1 MKNVGV
7 LFAGAALLALSTGCQ
22 DLKQDIPADEL
33 YLRNFIKTMGLIDP
47 SQDWSVVKQASVT
60 VTSSQPTDVRVL
72 ATVEGRTVLL
82 GAWKGV
88 QGTAELS
95 FDCPKQVEEV
105 FVKSSGMMAKVE
117 LGATVAVSNVAAS
130 RAGETTGSSLPGFK
144 IDNGYFWE
152 NPYVKAMFSKLPEGK
167 AQNINAK
174 DIVADFSFV
183 STGQEFVLYPVF
195 WETGGHDVLGVYWY
209 ENGRMHMQDIF
220 DNDLNGD
227 HNILYRE
234 TRGAA
239 LTASIEVAGKAGDGY
254 PTSGTITVTFNR
266 NVEWKGGQAT
276 LSGGTLSAPTVS
288 GNTVTYTYQGLEK
301 GHDYTF
307 TIPAGA
313 VRSTDDKDWYVEN
326 KVVENSQATL
336 AFQTV
341 SGAKWQSASFKV
353 DGLHVDCVINFTSVV
368 KAGSLT
374 AKLDDGT
381 VIDGWTLAPDGLSV
395 SKTFEVSNYDTA
407 YRLTPDADMVTDL
420 DGARL
425 SWSEFT
431 DGSHNYN
438 LFQSGTKQKEYAAE
452 PTYITLPVGCNSSE
466 RLYILGD
473 SETEKDGLKFEH
485 EFSIEDV
492 KITVKPKPG
501 DKGNAII
508 ITHKDIVFP
517 IADGVSQTYKVA
529 LPLRVTSTDLKG
541 IATYSKGSSDY
552 CMLKIVPDVNMLFD
566 IFSVETSGSTRPRM
580 LDAATVEELQTRAT
594 DEKVDGETHYLTTSF
609 ELLAGGEYVV
619 FFDKDHVGQ
628 VCGFATHAEIAD
640 GEAGVSGDA
649 GRRDVRRFFRANPA
663 AKRQGVPGATSR
675 ATETE
680 DFGVNGTIP
689 TYYPDGVAAEGFT
702 RNSRDGGK
710 SMTDPDASRTEI
722 LTHRIS
728 FTLPKGVVFGFYLHN
743 ESGAIRIT
751 GPGEGP
757 RDFYNYSMS
766 SLNEEMSNSFFN
778 RLDFDCAGSDA
789 KYFAKGW
796 GTVVDGKVYEKI
808 NGVDIPASRRYS
820 TASTYTVDID
830 GHEMRYFSFE
840 DWVDSD
846 FNDIV
851 FMVAPETGDVEIVDG
866 EVDTMPYIFA
876 VEDLGAMDSSDL
888 DFNDIVFAAEL
899 VPDVT
904 DEAHN
909 WMYVTML
916 AAGGELESQIYFN
929 GVQITG
935 GTTEQEIVS
944 GPYKGQSKGFL
955 HVNEWFGIDD
965 VTTFVNVGDG
975 EETGFTD
982 DRLTTIRFKV
992 DKSFSLADN
1001 ENFNKGFSVKVR
1013 RYDGNE
1019 TKITDIT
1026 PPKAQGE
1033 APQMIVLPC
1042 VWKWPIERI
1051 PIHDAYSGGEGTGS
1065 FTDWV
1070 EKGDGY
1076 GYQNLEWYKTPNSGS
1091 VINSPWE
1098 GSSAARDHLK
1108 GND

>member
-144 IDNGYFWE
+144 IANGYFWE

-239 LTASIEVAGKAGDGY
+239 LTASIEVAGKVGDGY
-254 PTSGTITVTFNR
+254 PTSGTITVKFNR

-276 LSGGTLSAPTVS
+276 LSGGTLSGPTMN
-288 GNTVTYTYQGLEK
+288 GNVATFTYEGLEK
-301 GHDYTF
+301 DGNYTF

-313 VRSTDDKDWYVEN
+313 VRSTDGKDWYTEN

-336 AFQTV
+336 TFQTV

-353 DGLHVDCVINFTSVV
+353 DGLHVDCVINFTSAV

-374 AKLDDGT
+374 TTLNDGT

-395 SKTFEVSNYDTA
+395 SKTFEVSSYDKA
-407 YRLTPDADMVTDL
+407 YRLTPDAEMVTDL
-420 DGARL
+420 DGELL
-425 SWSEFT
+425 SWNEFT
-431 DGSHNYN
+431 DSSHNYN
-438 LFQSGTKQKEYAAE
+438 LFQSGAKQKEYAAE
-452 PTYITLPVGCNSSE
+452 PTYVDVSLTYRADGDK
-466 RLYILGD
+466 RLLGTD
-473 SETEKDGLKFEH
+473 GKDLKADY
-485 EFSIEDV
+485 EFSAGDV
-492 KITVKPKPG
+492 AITIKPKG
-501 DKGNAII
+501 TNAIV
-508 ITHKDIVFP
+508 ITHENVNFP
-517 IADGVSQTYKVA
+517 MEDAGSRHYNYA
-529 LPLRVTSTDLKG
+529 LPMNVSSDVLSK
-541 IATYSKGSSDY
+541 IAAYDAGSSRF
-552 CMLKIVPDVNMLFD
+552 CMLKVVPEKNVLFD
-566 IFSVETSGSTRPRM
+566 IFSIEDAGSSVRPRM
-580 LDAATVEELQTRAT
+580 LDAETVVELSSRSTEEVVDEAT
-594 DEKVDGETHYLTTSF
+594 GMSYLTTSF
-609 ELLAGGEYVV
+609 ELTAGREYVV
-619 FFDKDHVGQ
+619 FYDKGHDGQ

-689 TYYPDGVAAEGFT
+689 GYYPDGVVAEGFT

-766 SLNEEMSNSFFN
+766 SLNEEMANSFFN

-899 VPDVT
+899 VPDVN
-904 DEAHN
+904 DETHN

-935 GTTEQEIVS
+935 GTPDQEIVS

-1051 PIHDAYSGGEGTGS
+1051 PIHDAYSGVEGTGS

>member
-239 LTASIEVAGKAGDGY
+239 LTASIEVAGKVGDGY
-254 PTSGTITVTFNR
+254 PTSGTITVKFNR

-276 LSGGTLSAPTVS
+276 LSGGTLSGPTMN
-288 GNTVTYTYQGLEK
+288 GNVATFTYEGLEK
-301 GHDYTF
+301 DGNYTF

-313 VRSTDDKDWYVEN
+313 VRSTDGKDWYTEN

-336 AFQTV
+336 TFQTV

-353 DGLHVDCVINFTSVV
+353 DGLHVDCVINFTSAV

-374 AKLDDGT
+374 ATLNDGT
-381 VIDGWTLAPDGLSV
+381 VIEGWTLAQDGLSV
-395 SKTFEVSNYDTA
+395 SKTFEVSSYDTT

-420 DGARL
+420 DGDLL

-431 DGSHNYN
+431 DSSHNYN
-438 LFQSGTKQKEYAAE
+438 LFQSGAKQKEYAAE
-452 PTYITLPVGCNSSE
+452 PTYVDVSLTIREKDNHLLDGSGAELKQDYVIDNGGALITIKPKNDKAIVITKENITFPVSEGEARDYAFALPVCFKSKDLNK
-466 RLYILGD
+466 LAKYD
-473 SETEKDGLKFEH
+473 SGNLIQH
-485 EFSIEDV
+485 LCLIEV
-492 KITVKPKPG
+492 EPKE
-501 DKGNAII
+501 N
-508 ITHKDIVFP
+508 
-517 IADGVSQTYKVA
+517 
-529 LPLRVTSTDLKG
+529 L
-541 IATYSKGSSDY
+541 
-552 CMLKIVPDVNMLFD
+552 LFD
-566 IFSVETSGSTRPRM
+566 VLSVDEVGGSIRPRM
-580 LDAATVEELQTRAT
+580 LDIEAVSELTAVSSKVVEGDSHLY
-594 DEKVDGETHYLTTSF
+594 VTTTF
-609 ELLAGGEYVV
+609 ELSANKRYVV
-619 FFDKDHVGQ
+619 FVIDSNATDVCQ

-689 TYYPDGVAAEGFT
+689 SYYPDGVAAEGFT

-899 VPDVT
+899 VPDVN
-904 DEAHN
+904 DETHN

-935 GTTEQEIVS
+935 GTPDQEIVS

-1051 PIHDAYSGGEGTGS
+1051 PIHDAYSGGEGAGS